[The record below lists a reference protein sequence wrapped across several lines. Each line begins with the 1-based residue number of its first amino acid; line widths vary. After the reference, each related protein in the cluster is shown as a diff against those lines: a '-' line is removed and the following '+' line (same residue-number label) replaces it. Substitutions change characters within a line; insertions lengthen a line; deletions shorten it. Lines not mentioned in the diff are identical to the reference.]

1 MISLI
6 SFLVAGLIIGALARL
21 FKPGRQTLSLLAT
34 LILGVLGSLIGGAV
48 ATLVGT
54 GSFGELNVLGF
65 VVSVISAVVLI
76 GLAEG
81 TAASRKK

>member
-1 MISLI
+1 MIGFI
-6 SFLVAGLIIGALARL
+6 VAGLIVGGLARL
-21 FKPGRQTLSLLAT
+21 FKPGRQNLSLLAT
-34 LILGVLGSLIGGAV
+34 LILGLLGSFIGGTV
-48 ATLVGT
+48 AALLGT
-54 GSFGELNVLGF
+54 GDIMELNILGF